1 MTKDFGLR
9 RIFDQTYYTT
19 KENVVKNGGPKIDVC
34 TGAPPDVVT
43 ALPEILTNV
52 QKISRDLDINFPGKG
67 KFQNPKFSGKFSVP
81 TFREETLIMTAHLTL
96 FNCEAYFQNLIS
108 ASFISLNKFV
118 SMELR

>member
-9 RIFDQTYYTT
+9 RLFDQTYYTT
-19 KENVVKNGGPKIDVC
+19 KENVKNGGPKIDVC

-67 KFQNPKFSGKFSVP
+67 KFQNPKFSVP
-81 TFREETLIMTAHLTL
+81 TSREETLIMTAYLTL

-108 ASFISLNKFV
+108 ASFIFLNKFV
-118 SMELR
+118 SMELRYRAA